1 MGEGPRFFE
10 DAIDSENNRFY
21 RKWILDDVIQAD
33 LESWD
38 YRDYMLRCLV
48 DLVHMQGFWVKFIRN
63 RGPRIGESGRI
74 IRLEHV
80 PYRKCRFEYPDDRH
94 DLPQNVYVGDWP
106 FPDPDRLAKYPVF
119 NPADPFRH
127 PVSVGYFNIYSF
139 CRDFIA
145 KKDAGK
151 ACQLYEQAI
160 YFDPNYKEAYLKF
173 ADVYKGASPQLAIEK
188 LEQLKNLDPSCVA
201 ADKKLAEVYYL
212 NNKFDKAA
220 EAYAHFI
227 NTPEATEDDLTKYSF
242 ALFLNHDF
250 EKSLQIALMGLQK
263 NPRDAAFNRLAMYN
277 YTDLKRYDEAM
288 KAADAFFKESDKAD
302 FSYLD
307 YMYFGHLLNAVKKY
321 DQAVEAYMKAITL
334 DPAKTDLW
342 REVSSSYE
350 LNNEF
355 TKAIEAYKKYSESL
369 SADKRTPDVQFQ
381 IGKLYYEKG
390 TQSDTLTVSLDER
403 KAALVSADS
412 IFTEIA
418 KVAPDSYLGNF
429 WRARTNSALDP
440 ETTQG
445 LAKPYYEEVAAFLI
459 DKNDPRYNSALIEC
473 YSYLGYYY
481 LVANKLPESKEYWNK
496 ILAIDPANATAKRA
510 LDGIK

>member
-1 MGEGPRFFE
+1 MKRFQLFLVGAFVAAGPLFAQSA
-10 DAIDSENNRFY
+10 DADWHSEVA
-21 RKWILDDVIQAD
+21 KVKELIQT
-33 LESWD
+33 
-38 YRDYMLRCLV
+38 
-48 DLVHMQGFWVKFIRN
+48 
-63 RGPRIGESGRI
+63 
-74 IRLEHV
+74 
-80 PYRKCRFEYPDDRH
+80 
-94 DLPQNVYVGDWP
+94 
-106 FPDPDRLAKYPVF
+106 
-119 NPADPFRH
+119 NPAQASEEAAQLLKGKNKKNTDLLTAIGQTYLEAGKINEAETYAALGQKADSKSAA
-127 PVSVGYFNIYSF
+127 VSVLQGDIAV
-139 CRDFIA
+139 A
-145 KKDAGK
+145 KKEAGK

-173 ADVYKGASPQLAIEK
+173 ADVYKAASPQLAIEK
-188 LEQLKNLDPSCVA
+188 LEQLKSIDPSSVA
-201 ADKKLAEVYYL
+201 ADKKLAEIYYL
-212 NNKFDKAA
+212 NKFDKAA
-220 EAYAHFI
+220 EAYARFI

-321 DQAVEAYMKAITL
+321 DQAVDAYMQAITL
-334 DPAKTDLW
+334 DPSKTDLW

-403 KAALVSADS
+403 RAALLSADS

-418 KVAPDSYLGNF
+418 TVAPDSYLGNF

-445 LAKPYYEEVAAFLI
+445 LAKPYYEEVATFLV
-459 DKNDPRYNSALIEC
+459 DKNDPRYNSVLIEC